1 MPFEP
6 DPFPMPDIL
15 PSASYSFTMRLYIEN
30 KPGRLA
36 RVINVIADLE
46 ADPGAVDVVK
56 VEGKYKVRDLTVSAR
71 DENHAQSIVE
81 AVWKIDGVRVHNVSD
96 RVFLMHL
103 GGKIRIQNKIPVDTR
118 DTLSMAY
125 TPGVGRVCRAIANDK
140 EKANTLTIKGNSV
153 AVVSDGSAVL
163 GLGNIGPEAAMPVME
178 GKAMLFKEFADVDAY
193 PICLDTQN
201 TEEIIQAVKWI
212 SPGFGAIN
220 LEDISAPRCFEIE
233 ERLREELDIPV
244 FHDDQH
250 GTAVVVLAAV
260 MNALRLVGKTME
272 NARMVV
278 VGAGAAGSAIA
289 KILLSAGATNLI
301 CCDKPG
307 ILTRE
312 MSGELDDHK
321 AWLAANTNPENRSGS
336 VSDALKGAD
345 LVIGVSGPGTIP
357 VEAVREMAKDPI
369 VFALAN
375 PDPEIQP
382 EMIGDVARIIA
393 TGRSDY
399 PNQINNVLAFP
410 GIFRGALKARATAI
424 TEPMKLAAAH
434 AIAVCIGEAELSEDY
449 IIPSVFNKQVVRRVA
464 QAVRDAA
471 YESGVALRPG
481 KAKQSLPTNLS
492 E

>member
-1 MPFEP
+1 
-6 DPFPMPDIL
+6 MPDIQ

-56 VEGKYKVRDLTVSAR
+56 VEGEYKVRDLTVSAR
-71 DENHAQSIVE
+71 GEKHAQSIVE
-81 AVWKIDGVRVHNVSD
+81 AVRKIDGVRVHNVSD

-103 GGKIRIQNKIPVDTR
+103 GGKIRIQNKMPVDTR

-233 ERLREELDIPV
+233 DRLRQELDIPV

-260 MNALRLVGKTME
+260 MNAFRLTGKSLDTS
-272 NARMVV
+272 RIVV

-289 KILLSAGATNLI
+289 KILLSAGAGNLI
-301 CCDKPG
+301 CCDRPG
-307 ILTRE
+307 ILNRE
-312 MSGELDDHK
+312 MAAELDEYK
-321 AWLAANTNPENRSGS
+321 AWLATHTNPENRSGS
-336 VSDALKGAD
+336 VRDALQGAD

-357 VEAVREMAKDPI
+357 VDAVREMAKDPI

-375 PDPEIQP
+375 PDPEVQP
-382 EMIGDVARIIA
+382 EMILDVARIIA

-424 TEPMKLAAAH
+424 NESMKLAAAH
-434 AIAVCIGEAELSEDY
+434 AIAGCISEMELSEDY
-449 IIPSVFNKQVVRRVA
+449 IIPSVFNKQVVRLVA
-464 QAVRDAA
+464 RAVRDAA
-471 YESGVALRPG
+471 YESGVALRAG
-481 KAKQSLPTNLS
+481 KSKPSLPTNLS